1 MDVSEQYRRKLI
13 SIETAVGMVRSDT
26 SIGVSMAAS
35 EPPGLL
41 SALGSRRDEV
51 ENVRVF
57 SALLLGDYSFF
68 LDPTMRGHFLLES
81 WFYGPSER
89 KAHEL
94 GTVSLIPS
102 HGRDWGWRKA
112 LYDPPDVFWGTA
124 CPMDRHG
131 YFSLSLGV
139 GYEKALIETAR
150 TVVLEINPNLP
161 RTYGDTHVH
170 ISQISHV
177 VEHECP
183 LLEVPPA
190 EPSAAEQAIGR
201 YVADLVED
209 GATIQLGIGG
219 IPNAVTACLVDKRDL
234 GVHTEMFTDGMVDL
248 VRAGAITGRRKTI
261 WKDKMVGNFAMGT
274 GKLYDFI
281 NDNLAV
287 EFQQGRVTNDPRI
300 IGRNHKMVSV
310 NTALQVDLTG
320 QVVSESI
327 GHLQYSGTGGQM
339 DTCIGSQM
347 SPGGKSIIALRST
360 ARGGTVS
367 TIVAQL
373 PPGAKVT
380 LTRSDVDYV
389 VTEYGVA
396 HLKARSIR
404 DRVRALVSIA
414 HPEFREE
421 LRQEAQRAGLW

>member
-274 GKLYDFI
+274 RKLYDFI